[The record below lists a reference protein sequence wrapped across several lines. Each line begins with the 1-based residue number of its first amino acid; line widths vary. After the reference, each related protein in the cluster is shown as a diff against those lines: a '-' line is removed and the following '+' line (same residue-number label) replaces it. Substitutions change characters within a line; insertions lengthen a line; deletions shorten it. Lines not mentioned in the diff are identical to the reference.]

1 MGILH
6 PGYRSHP
13 AASRMVDFPD
23 WVIDYVLVHELA
35 HLAES
40 GHGREFKALLA
51 RYPWSERAEGY
62 LIAKAGTSP

>member
-1 MGILH
+1 
-6 PGYRSHP
+6 
-13 AASRMVDFPD
+13 MVDFPD

-35 HLAES
+35 HLAEL
-40 GHGREFKALLA
+40 GHGREFQALLA